1 MSQRGVVTGESFF
14 NSERSRVVLS
24 RLLPAAA
31 PAYNADAQGRGKSMP
46 ESEESPRNPWLVA
59 GWPGIGGVSIAA
71 VAYLVDT
78 LDMELA
84 HEIPAREFF
93 DTRHIEVTSGIAR
106 TPRLPRSR
114 IFRWKNPQPDG
125 RDLFVFA
132 GEAQP
137 QSRGDELCN
146 RIIDFAKANAVKR
159 VVTFAAL
166 ASQSE
171 PTIDPQVHAAVTQ
184 PAMLSEI
191 RSAGIQTL
199 EEGQVGGLNGVLL
212 AAALAQSIPA
222 MSLLAEMPF
231 FATGVPNLQSS
242 RAVLRAFS
250 TLSGIE
256 PDMDGMDERAH
267 AVVEALHELM
277 EKLQR
282 AHEEDQQARE
292 QEFAES
298 DADHD
303 EPDAPR
309 PDHTPALAE
318 SDRRRIEEMFSA
330 AEENRARA
338 ADLKDELD
346 RLGVFTEYENRFL
359 DLFKRAE

>member
-1 MSQRGVVTGESFF
+1 
-14 NSERSRVVLS
+14 
-24 RLLPAAA
+24 
-31 PAYNADAQGRGKSMP
+31 MP
-46 ESEESPRNPWLVA
+46 DQPTLRNPWLVA

-84 HEIPAREFF
+84 YEIPARDFF
-93 DTRHIEVTSGIAR
+93 ETRHIEVTSGIAR

-114 IFRWKNPQPDG
+114 VFRWRNPDEQG

-137 QSRGDELCN
+137 QSRGDELCT
-146 RIIDFAKANAVKR
+146 RIIDFAKSQNVKR

-171 PTIDPQVHAAVTQ
+171 PTIDPRVHAAVTQ
-184 PAMLSEI
+184 PAMLAEI

-250 TLSGIE
+250 ALSGIE
-256 PDMDGMDERAH
+256 PDMDAMNERAH

-282 AHEEDQQARE
+282 AHEEDQQPRE
-292 QEFAES
+292 QDFPES
-298 DADHD
+298 DTDNAPPDQSRPADS
-303 EPDAPR
+303 
-309 PDHTPALAE
+309 PALSEA
-318 SDRRRIEEMFSA
+318 DRRRIEEMFDA

-346 RLGVFTEYENRFL
+346 RLGVFSDYENRFL